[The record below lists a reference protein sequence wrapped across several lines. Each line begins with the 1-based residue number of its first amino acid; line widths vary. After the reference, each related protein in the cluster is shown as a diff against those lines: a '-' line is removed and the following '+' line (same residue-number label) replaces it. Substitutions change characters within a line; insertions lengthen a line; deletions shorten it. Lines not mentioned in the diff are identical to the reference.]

1 MKGKVKNIILWT
13 ITAIIAISASIY
25 GISNYVSVNADE
37 TIDGKELIDNHD
49 GTYRLELSVT
59 GSAEPITETIAN
71 VNVLIVYDRSSSMTM
86 HDTPDGTARR
96 ADATE
101 SIVYHFVDDLFKYKQ
116 GENGENIQVALVEFA
131 RQASTTQSWT
141 NDPTD
146 IIGTETNQKFS
157 KDGTRGSAK
166 RNYRDNADG
175 TNWEA
180 AMEEALDVLGDADDD
195 PTFVVFI
202 TDGAPTSRG
211 NGSSAIYPSQSSW
224 TAYRPYYEAART
236 AARQVQT
243 YKTGDSEKDNTTMF
257 GIYAYGNANNGG
269 EADLLDDLIYFSNN
283 NADRPGYNGGTVE
296 DTDNYYSASDTTGL
310 RNAIKSIFDEIVKA
324 MGISNVS
331 INDGTTS
338 NVRASSG
345 EVSHLLTVDDT
356 SFKYWLTVPIVGNK
370 FKRIDFDS
378 NTEIEYTVTDI
389 GNGKL
394 RISWGNNGEHVDV
407 NGELHNSDFKY
418 QWEGANALYN
428 VSPPDATYNG
438 TAVNWNLGTTIG
450 TLLDGV
456 KYTVSF
462 DVWPTQETYDL
473 ISDLD
478 NEIKTYSGLDPIIKQ
493 YLKYEDGKYTLY
505 TNTQATLTY
514 TDTRVSNQPQQ
525 ATYTNPEPVPTDAS
539 KMTVRKLWDNQLD
552 QNHEKVTEI
561 SLNVLKDGEKY
572 GETIILDN
580 KVVDANGNPKEK
592 WADEVFISTGL
603 MTVTRDDDGNVVSA
617 KIREKGHNYTFQEIE
632 NGTYYWDLDVE
643 TVRPMLVNMIID
655 GVEQSVIKT
664 FVKVEDNPP
673 AIGDSNVTTL
683 DGVTYYK
690 IDGQV
695 YYMKDASEAIMDAT
709 NIRRSNLNIKKT
721 VTGDDAPA
729 DSQFK
734 FTLTVNDYLGNDV
747 WFSLHDE
754 NGTRITVDEYVS
766 AEGLH
771 KEYNTDGSFKG
782 YYYVASGTE
791 ITVIMRKDWNLRFT
805 NLATGTTYTFEEIEM
820 PDNFDYKET
829 TATSVT
835 VPVELL
841 PAGAVDNGNGT
852 YTADGVTYTKVVEGN
867 DVYYTYVGEAKITG
881 TKTEGTIYVGNTS
894 YQVTYTNDYTQTHL
908 SGVKVWDDNDNNDGK
923 RPGFINIQLIA
934 KVDGKREASLEAS
947 MRLVS
952 NGTDRW
958 SFTFDDLDRYY
969 QGKPVEY
976 SIEEFEVEGYDV
988 DIEQDEETGE
998 YTITNSHTDETTTVK
1013 GTKTWSDNDNNDG
1026 KRPTSITVQLIA
1038 KVKGERVSSLEK
1050 TTTLQAD
1057 NQGNWKFDFGTLPAY
1072 YKGSKIDYS
1081 IEEFEVPGYTVVI
1094 NRNQETGEYTITNS
1108 HTDETTTVKGTKIW
1122 VDDDD
1127 LEGYR
1132 PTSVTVHLV
1141 AKQGNTVLSDLAAT
1155 RTVTKNNDGDWLFDF
1170 GTLPAY
1176 RGGKPIT
1183 YSIVED
1189 EVANYETTT
1198 GYDETSDYPYLVIN
1212 THAPR
1217 NLDIT
1222 VKKEWNEV
1230 SADGITNP
1238 FTHTYEIDVK
1248 LVGTVGETTYYE
1260 DTQTVEL
1267 DENGDWSYTFR
1278 DLPEYREGVNVE
1290 YVAYEATDMKDFSV
1304 TGDIVKDDTSE
1315 DEERDHYIYTLT
1327 NKYNPGGKVD
1337 ISGVKNWDDGE
1348 DQDGLRPDTITINL
1362 IAKIGNTVLPELASS
1377 TQATETG
1384 KWAYSFNNLPKKHNG
1399 EDITYT
1405 LEEVSVKG
1413 YTSVITDYN
1422 ITNTHTPETVSFT
1435 ISKVWDDNGNND
1447 GLRPDSITVRLLADG
1462 VEVAS
1467 RIANEENDWYCEFI
1481 GFAKYNKGNPIE
1493 YKIVEDEVKAYSSKL
1508 NTVSEGNNATNY
1520 ELVNTH
1526 ENETVD
1532 LTINKTWDDYDDISN
1547 IRPSEIL
1554 VDILQDGNYLTTVS
1568 VTAGDNWNKVFAG
1581 FAKYHDG
1588 ILYRYDVIEHRIA
1601 EYDAK
1606 YLKNGYKF
1614 DIINHHE
1621 LGIGGGPQ
1629 EEVEE
1634 LPPQTG
1640 IAYDEYSI
1648 YKYLYIILMAVG
1660 VLGLRVRFGK
1670 DM

>member
-1 MKGKVKNIILWT
+1 MKGKLRNIILWS
-13 ITAIIAISASIY
+13 ITAIIALSASIY
-25 GISNYVSVNADE
+25 GINSYANVKADE
-37 TIDGKELIDNHD
+37 TIDGKELIDNKD

-59 GSAEPITETIAN
+59 GDAEPITETTAN

-86 HDTPDGTARR
+86 YDTPDGTTRR

-101 SIVYHFVDDLFKYKQ
+101 SVVYHFVDDLFKYKQ
-116 GENGENIQVALVEFA
+116 GENGENIQMALVEFA

-166 RNYRDNADG
+166 RNYSNNADG
-175 TNWEA
+175 TNWQA
-180 AMEEALDVLGDADDD
+180 AMEEALDVLGDADSD

-202 TDGAPTSRG
+202 TDGAPTSQG
-211 NGSSAIYPSQSSW
+211 NGSSAIYPNQSSW

-243 YKTGDSEKDNTTMF
+243 YKTGDSETDNTTLF
-257 GIYAYGNANNGG
+257 GIYAYGSSNSGR
-269 EADLLDDLIYFSNN
+269 EADLLDDLIYYSNN
-283 NADRPGYNGGTVE
+283 NSDRPGYDGGTVLNTPNYFSAT
-296 DTDNYYSASDTTGL
+296 DTSGL
-310 RNAIKSIFDEIVKA
+310 RTAIKSIFDEIVKA
-324 MGISNVS
+324 IGISNVT

-378 NTEIEYTVTDI
+378 NKEIEYTVSDI
-389 GNGKL
+389 GNGQL
-394 RISWGNNGEHVDV
+394 RISWGENNSEHVDV
-407 NGELHNSDFKY
+407 KGELHNSDFKY
-418 QWEGANALYN
+418 QWESANALYN
-428 VSPPDATYNG
+428 FDPPVATYNG

-478 NEIKTYSGLDPIIKQ
+478 NGIENYSSLDSIIKQ

-572 GETIILDN
+572 GETITLDN

-603 MTVTRDDDGNVVSA
+603 MTVTRDDNGNVVSA

-695 YYMKDASEAIMDAT
+695 YYMKDANEAVMDAT
-709 NIRRSNLNIKKT
+709 NIRRSNLNISKR

-729 DSQFK
+729 DSEFK

-747 WFSLHDE
+747 WFSLRDAN
-754 NGTRITVDEYVS
+754 NGRVTEERYVS
-766 AEGLH
+766 ASGLN
-771 KEYNTDGSFKG
+771 KEYDDQGNFNG

-791 ITVIMRKDWNLRFT
+791 ITVIIRKDWNLRFT

-820 PDNFDYKET
+820 PNNFKHTGT

-852 YTADGVTYTKVVEGN
+852 YTANGVTYTKVTEGN

-881 TKTEGTIYVGNTS
+881 AKTEGTIFVGNTS
-894 YQVTYTNDYTQTHL
+894 YQVEYTNDYSKTHL
-908 SGVKVWDDNDNNDGK
+908 SGVKVWDDNGNNDGK
-923 RPGFINIQLIA
+923 RPGFINIQLVA
-934 KVDGKREASLEAS
+934 MVNGEREPNLEAT

-958 SFTFDDLDRYY
+958 SFSFDDLDRYY
-969 QGKPVEY
+969 NGNPVEY
-976 SIEEFEVEGYDV
+976 SIEEFEVDGYDV
-988 DIEQDEETGE
+988 DIVKDATTGE
-998 YTITNSHTDETTTVK
+998 YTITNTHEDETTTM
-1013 GTKTWSDNDNNDG
+1013 
-1026 KRPTSITVQLIA
+1026 
-1038 KVKGERVSSLEK
+1038 
-1050 TTTLQAD
+1050 
-1057 NQGNWKFDFGTLPAY
+1057 
-1072 YKGSKIDYS
+1072 
-1081 IEEFEVPGYTVVI
+1081 
-1094 NRNQETGEYTITNS
+1094 
-1108 HTDETTTVKGTKIW
+1108 KGTKIW
-1122 VDDDD
+1122 VDSED

-1141 AKQGNTVLSDLAAT
+1141 AKQGDVVLEDLADT
-1155 RTVTKNNDGDWLFDF
+1155 RVVTENKAGDWLFDF

-1176 RGGKPIT
+1176 RGGKPIE
-1183 YSIVED
+1183 YSLVED
-1189 EVANYETTT
+1189 TVNNYETTS
-1198 GYDETSDYPYLVIN
+1198 GYDETSNYPNLIIN

-1222 VKKEWNEV
+1222 VKKEWDEV

-1260 DTQTVEL
+1260 DIQTVAV

-1278 DLPEYREGVNVE
+1278 DLPEYRQGVNVE
-1290 YVAYEATDMKDFSV
+1290 YVAYEVTDMKDFSV
-1304 TGDIVKDDTSE
+1304 TTEIDKEDTSG

-1337 ISGVKNWDDGE
+1337 ISGIKTWDDGE
-1348 DQDGLRPDTITINL
+1348 DQDGLRPDEITINL
-1362 IAKIGNTVLPELASS
+1362 IAKIGDTVLTELASS
-1377 TQATETG
+1377 TKATENGGWT
-1384 KWAYSFNNLPKKHNG
+1384 YSFNNLPKKHND
-1399 EDITYT
+1399 EDITYVV
-1405 LEEVSVKG
+1405 EEVSVEG
-1413 YTSVITDYN
+1413 YTSVMSGYDIA
-1422 ITNTHTPETVSFT
+1422 NTHTPETVSF
-1435 ISKVWDDNGNND
+1435 IIGKIWDDNNNHD
-1447 GLRPDSITVRLLADG
+1447 GLRPDSITVRLFADG
-1462 VEVAS
+1462 TEVAY
-1467 RIANEENDWYCEFI
+1467 RVANEENDWTCEFI

-1493 YKIVEDEVKAYSSKL
+1493 YKLVEDEVKAYSSVL
-1508 NTVSEGNNATNY
+1508 NTISEVENDTTY

-1526 ENETVD
+1526 KDETVD

-1568 VTAGDNWNKVFAG
+1568 VTANDNWNKVFTG

-1588 ILYRYDVIEHRIA
+1588 VLYRYDVIEHRIA

-1606 YLKNGYKF
+1606 YSKNGYKF

-1648 YKYLYIILMAVG
+1648 YKYLYIILMAVS